1 MTNIIIRLP
10 TDSAASFMIFWK
22 DLRIA
27 EGLDLEDDLDEPMAS
42 DNFDG
47 AALSAWIMTMTPLIT
62 PLLGVIFGFLISKR
76 GEIEIHSEGKV
87 IKMKNIKPSQLNDF
101 LKVINDNA

>member
-1 MTNIIIRLP
+1 
-10 TDSAASFMIFWK
+10 MIFWK